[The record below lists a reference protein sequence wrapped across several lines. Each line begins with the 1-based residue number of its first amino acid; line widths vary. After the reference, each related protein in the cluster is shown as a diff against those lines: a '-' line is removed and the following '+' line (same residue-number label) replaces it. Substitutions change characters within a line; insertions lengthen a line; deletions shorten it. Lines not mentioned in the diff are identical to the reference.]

1 MTDNE
6 IMKALRCCADRY
18 CKGCSEQGKANCRE
32 SIAALAWDL
41 ICRQKEEIEHYKKA
55 FFNSQNIFSDQALE
69 NECMKAEIDSIK
81 EKLKLYSC
89 YKEPFVK
96 QIKSE
101 AIKEFARRVK
111 ATFPTRDD
119 PRCTDDD
126 IFTLDSIDRIMN
138 DMLTG
143 EKT

>member
-1 MTDNE
+1 
-6 IMKALRCCADRY
+6 MK
-18 CKGCSEQGKANCRE
+18 
-32 SIAALAWDL
+32 
-41 ICRQKEEIEHYKKA
+41 RQKEEIYSME
-55 FFNSQNIFSDQALE
+55 
-69 NECMKAEIDSIK
+69 

-96 QIKSE
+96 YIKSE

-111 ATFPTRDD
+111 ATFPTRED